1 MKKNLKF
8 LAVLAVVLVLGSS
21 IGSAWAYFT
30 TYTSARGGYV
40 MKLGD
45 ETEIGEK
52 FSEWTKHVS
61 ITSDENSEPVYVRAK
76 AFCGSKY
83 TLVYSSENNKW
94 TAGDDGY
101 YYYSDI
107 VYGGQTTEELL
118 VKIENVP
125 EGEDADSFDVVVIYE
140 TTPVLYHEDGTPYA
154 DWSLVLVDAAAP
166 AAAAEGGE

>member
-1 MKKNLKF
+1 MKKNYKF

-30 TYTSARGGYV
+30 TYTSAKGGYV

-61 ITSDENSEPVYVRAK
+61 ITSDENSEPVYIRAK
-76 AFCGSKY
+76 AFCGSQY
-83 TLVYSSENNKW
+83 TLVYSSANNKW
-94 TAGDDGY
+94 TEGEDGY

-107 VYGGQTTEELL
+107 VYGGQATEELL

-154 DWSLVLVDAAAP
+154 DWSLVLTDRAAA
-166 AAAAEGGE
+166 ATAEGGE